1 MKGSDNTAS
10 IQASIQ
16 LQDRMSAVLNN
27 ITQSM
32 SLMLN
37 SFEAAQAVTD
47 EGVDAAMMD
56 SARQGIAQATAEL
69 VQYRE
74 ELNRAAEKKI
84 PSPVQLPAQPQ
95 VQPVFPPT
103 QLMVQPP
110 MQSWSSASSPVFT
123 NSGAERFAAECQ
135 EADLM
140 AQQLYKSQQAIS
152 AQAQKMEI
160 TPPGM
165 LNDMAAMQN
174 RIQALLVKIQQIND
188 LPVNLRTEKTNDDLE
203 ALRDKLLQI
212 RGAQGDL
219 TEAMAEMDIS
229 AANVAYN
236 RLDNIVAAT
245 ERDVRGNIAAQSQ
258 FNDAIKEG
266 TGAASGLEGKIKS
279 AVMSAAAAFSVQKIA
294 ELSDSVTQTTARLN
308 LMNDGLQSTDELNQ
322 KIFASAQRARAP
334 YMETASA
341 IAKMGMNA
349 GNAFT
354 SNDELIA
361 FMEQVNKQFVIG
373 GASAQEQSNAMVQ
386 LSQAMAAGALRGEEL
401 NSILDAAPGIARTI
415 EQNMG
420 WAEGSIKQYAEK
432 GAVSAQ
438 VVKASLLN
446 MAEETNEKFASMPMT
461 FGQVITTVQNTLLQ
475 TFWPIIQMIGKG
487 ASFINDNW
495 STIAPIF
502 YGVAAGAVA
511 LAIGLGIQAAA
522 TWIATGAAAA
532 FFTTLMTNPLT
543 WIVLVI
549 AAVVAQIYKWVQ
561 SVGGIRIAWLICV
574 NAVLTQAD
582 RLKIGFSRTWMNIQN
597 GIDNMSL
604 GFNSFKAGVLNTL
617 GNLKVQGLMVLQNFI
632 NGAIDRVNKLI
643 SVVNGIA
650 GTSIELVSKVEFATN
665 AELEEK
671 AKQSQRAADLA
682 AQKEANAAAQ
692 KSRARELYWQKYE
705 AEQNRLKR
713 EANIKAAQ
721 DDAAA
726 RAAGDDSYSQ
736 IAANTGSTAGNTAK
750 MADSM
755 DVLDEDL
762 KYMRDAA
769 EQEIINRFTLAELK
783 VDVKNSNTLTKKADF
798 DDMGSFLSTF
808 TSEFLASAAEG
819 GHL

>member
-1 MKGSDNTAS
+1 MAGLQT
-10 IQASIQ
+10 SIQ

-27 ITQSM
+27 ITSSM
-32 SLMLN
+32 AAMLN
-37 SFEAAQAVTD
+37 TFEAAQAATD
-47 EGVDAAMMD
+47 KGVDAAMMD
-56 SARQGIAQATAEL
+56 SARQGIIAATAEL
-69 VQYRE
+69 TQYQE
-74 ELNRAAEKKI
+74 ELERTAEKKV
-84 PSPVQLPAQPQ
+84 PSPVQPSMPITPQPS
-95 VQPVFPPT
+95 VQPT
-103 QLMVQPP
+103 
-110 MQSWSSASSPVFT
+110 WNTANSPSMFM
-123 NSGAERFAAECQ
+123 NSGADRFAAEFQ
-135 EADLM
+135 EADQM

-152 AQAQKMEI
+152 MQARSMKVV
-160 TPPGM
+160 PPGM
-165 LNDMAAMQN
+165 MNDMASMEN
-174 RIQALLVKIQQIND
+174 RIKAIQVRIQQLDQIPID
-188 LPVNLRTEKTNDDLE
+188 LRTDQVNNELE
-203 ALRDKLLQI
+203 SMRGKLNQI
-212 RGAQGDL
+212 QTSQNSL
-219 TEAMAEMDIS
+219 NQAMKQMDIS
-229 AANVAYN
+229 GANVAYAQ
-236 RLDNIVAAT
+236 LDNVVRIT
-245 ERDVRGNIAAQSQ
+245 ERDLRDNLNVQNQ
-258 FNDAIKEG
+258 FNNAVKKGE
-266 TGAASGLEGKIKS
+266 GAASGLEGKLKS
-279 AVMSAAAAFSVQKIA
+279 IALSAAAAFSVQKIVA
-294 ELSDSVTQTTARLN
+294 LSDSVTQTTARLN
-308 LMNDGLQSTDELNQ
+308 LMNDGLQNTDQLNQ

-373 GASAQEQSNAMVQ
+373 GASAQEQSNAMIQ

-446 MAEETNEKFASMPMT
+446 MAQETNEKFNSMPMT

-502 YGVAAGAVA
+502 YGLIGGLLGVA
-511 LAIGLGIQAAA
+511 LAWGIYTAAQ
-522 TWIATGAAAA
+522 WIATGAASA
-532 FFTTLMTNPLT
+532 FFATLLANPLT
-543 WIVLVI
+543 YIFLIV
-549 AAVVAQIYKWVQ
+549 AAVVAQIYRWVQ
-561 SVGGIRIAWLICV
+561 SVGGLKIAWLICV
-574 NAVLTQAD
+574 NAVLTLVD
-582 RLKIGFSRTWMNIQN
+582 KLKLGFFSAWINIQN
-597 GIDNMSL
+597 GIDNMSY

-617 GNLKVQGLMVLQNFI
+617 GNLKVKGLTILQDFI
-632 NGAIDRVNKLI
+632 NGAIDRINKLI
-643 SVVNGIA
+643 EMTNSIA
-650 GTSIELVSKVEFATN
+650 GTSFKVIAHVEFATN
-665 AELEEK
+665 AAIEEQ

-692 KSRARELYWQKYE
+692 KSRAQEQYWRNYE
-705 AEQNRLKR
+705 ASQSRLKR

-726 RAAGDDSYSQ
+726 QAAGEDSYSQ
-736 IAANTGSTAGNTAK
+736 IATNTGNTAGNTAK
-750 MADSM
+750 MADAM
-755 DVLDEDL
+755 DVMDEDL

-783 VDVKNSNTLTKKADF
+783 VDVTNHNTLKTETDF
-798 DDMGSFLSTF
+798 DDVNRRLGEDTA
-808 TSEFLASAAEG
+808 EALAAFAEG
-819 GHL
+819 VHT